1 MTTKKP
7 TGTKKNTQE
16 TVHHALKKIEE
27 ENTQLHKELID
38 KNEKYLRTLADFQN
52 YQKRMEKELQAQ
64 KEDIKKKY
72 LLELLDLTEL
82 LKKAYEDSEPKSG
95 LKLLLENLDKF
106 LEKEGITY
114 IDCKGKPFNYQLHN
128 AVSTIEQSE
137 YVDGTI
143 LDETKKGYLIG
154 EKLLRPAH
162 VIVAKK
168 KPQ

>member
-1 MTTKKP
+1 MPTKKP

-16 TVHHALKKIEE
+16 KAQYNLKKLEE
-27 ENTQLHKELID
+27 ENTQLHQEIMD
-38 KNEKYLRTLADFQN
+38 KNDKYLRTLADFQN

-64 KEDIKKKY
+64 KEEIKKKY

-82 LKKAYEDSEPKSG
+82 LKKAYEDSDPKSG

-128 AVSTIEQSE
+128 AISTIEQSE
-137 YVDGTI
+137 CVDGTI
-143 LDETKKGYLIG
+143 LDEIKKGYLVG

-168 KPQ
+168 KP

>member
-1 MTTKKP
+1 M
-7 TGTKKNTQE
+7 
-16 TVHHALKKIEE
+16 
-27 ENTQLHKELID
+27 D
-38 KNEKYLRTLADFQN
+38 KNNKYLRTLADFQN
-52 YQKRMEKELQAQ
+52 YQKRMEKELKAQ

-82 LKKAYEDSEPKSG
+82 LKKAYEDADPKSG

-114 IDCKGKPFNYQLHN
+114 IDCKGKPFNYQIHN

-137 YVDGTI
+137 CVDGTI
-143 LDETKKGYLIG
+143 LDEIKKGYLVG

-168 KPQ
+168 KQ

>member
-1 MTTKKP
+1 MPTKKP
-7 TGTKKNTQE
+7 IDTKKNIQE
-16 TVHHALKKIEE
+16 TTHHTLKKLEE
-27 ENTQLHKELID
+27 ENKQLNQELID
-38 KNEKYLRTLADFQN
+38 KNDKYLRTLADFQN
-52 YQKRMEKELQAQ
+52 YQKRMEKELQTQ

-82 LKKAYEDSEPKSG
+82 LKKAYDDSNPKSG

-137 YVDGTI
+137 CPDGTI
-143 LDETKKGYLIG
+143 LDEIKKGYLIG
-154 EKLLRPAH
+154 EKLLRPAC

-168 KPQ
+168 KL

>member
-1 MTTKKP
+1 MPTKKL
-7 TGTKKNTQE
+7 TDTKKNTQE
-16 TVHHALKKIEE
+16 IAQHTLKKLEE
-27 ENTQLHKELID
+27 EKTRLHQELND
-38 KNEKYLRTLADFQN
+38 KNDKYLRTLADFQN

-82 LKKAYEDSEPKSG
+82 LKKASEDPNPKSG
-95 LKLLLENLDKF
+95 LNLILENLDKF

-114 IDCKGKPFNYQLHN
+114 IDCKGKPFNYQFHN

-137 YVDGTI
+137 CVDGII
-143 LDETKKGYLIG
+143 LEEIKKGYLVG
-154 EKLLRPAH
+154 EKLLRPAR

-168 KPQ
+168 KP